1 MSSPLQ
7 VGAPHHIR
15 LTVTDVARSLAFY
28 TEVFGFQVALPGPPD
43 DDPDGLVADA
53 LQGGVVMV
61 NAGVMIG
68 LRPVDAT
75 NADDRFDPFRVGLD
89 HVSFAVENRAD
100 LDAAVRVFD
109 ERGVEHG
116 PIREV
121 PAMGLAFLA
130 AFDPDGIAVEL
141 TAQI

>member
-1 MSSPLQ
+1 MGSPLR

-15 LTVTDVARSLAFY
+15 LTVTDVPRSQAFY
-28 TEVFGFQVALPGPPD
+28 TGVFGFQVALPGPPD
-43 DDPDGLVADA
+43 DDPDGLVSDA
-53 LQGGVVMV
+53 LQGGVVLI

-68 LRPVDAT
+68 LRPVDAAH
-75 NADDRFDPFRVGLD
+75 ADDRFDPFRVGLD
-89 HVSFAVENRAD
+89 HLGFAVDSRAD
-100 LDAAVRVFD
+100 LDAARVLYE
-109 ERGVEHG
+109 ERGIEHG

-141 TAQI
+141 TAQL

>member
-1 MSSPLQ
+1 M
-7 VGAPHHIR
+7 
-15 LTVTDVARSLAFY
+15 
-28 TEVFGFQVALPGPPD
+28 
-43 DDPDGLVADA
+43 
-53 LQGGVVMV
+53 
-61 NAGVMIG
+61 
-68 LRPVDAT
+68 
-75 NADDRFDPFRVGLD
+75 GLD
-89 HVSFAVENRAD
+89 HLSFSVESRDD
-100 LDAAVRVFD
+100 LDAALRVLD